1 MNKLNLGCGKDYR
14 QGWVNVDFRDDVK
27 LDAKHNLNK
36 IPYPFKK
43 NQFDIVLMR
52 MILEHLDNPI
62 KVLKEIIRISKNK
75 AIIEV
80 VVPHANSY
88 AAITDIQHK
97 THFTENSFNKNL
109 LEEYGLNNLILKKVE
124 LQFKNTWKKCIPFKK
139 YLKIFFIGVYDNI
152 KFIFE
157 VKK

>member
-1 MNKLNLGCGKDYR
+1 
-14 QGWVNVDFRDDVK
+14 
-27 LDAKHNLNK
+27 
-36 IPYPFKK
+36 
-43 NQFDIVLMR
+43 MR